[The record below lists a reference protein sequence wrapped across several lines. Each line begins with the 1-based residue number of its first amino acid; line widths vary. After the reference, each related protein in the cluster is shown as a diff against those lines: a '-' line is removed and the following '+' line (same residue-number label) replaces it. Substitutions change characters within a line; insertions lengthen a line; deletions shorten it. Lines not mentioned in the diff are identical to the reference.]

1 MVLSIEAAR
10 NCLRVD
16 HSEDDAAITAMVLA
30 VEEYIQTATG
40 MSPAQMEEE
49 PMAKTV
55 AWHMLRQWYD
65 MDTTSTGEPYQ
76 RIIDSLLKALTVKAR
91 SIEK

>member
-1 MVLSIEAAR
+1 MVLSLEAAR

-16 HSEDDAAITAMVLA
+16 HSEDDAAIASMVLA

-40 MSPAQMEEE
+40 MSTTQMEQE
-49 PMAKTV
+49 PMARTV

-65 MDTTSTGEPYQ
+65 MDTSTSEPYQ
-76 RIIDSLLKALTVKAR
+76 RIIDNLLKALTIKAR
-91 SIEK
+91 S

>member
-1 MVLSIEAAR
+1 
-10 NCLRVD
+10 
-16 HSEDDAAITAMVLA
+16 
-30 VEEYIQTATG
+30 
-40 MSPAQMEEE
+40 
-49 PMAKTV
+49 MAKTV